1 MKTNEMTIN
10 TCAKCGKEYKGR
22 GAVSR
27 VDNLTVICPDCG
39 TREALESIGVDKVE
53 QDKILGVIHKN
64 FDSWFLILLSYNYI
78 ITNYKCS

>member
-1 MKTNEMTIN
+1 MLFSE
-10 TCAKCGKEYKGR
+10 R

-53 QDKILGVIHKN
+53 QDKILGVIHNAKV
-64 FDSWFLILLSYNYI
+64 
-78 ITNYKCS
+78 